1 MSSVR
6 DCAVVLSFILLLAGC
21 SVPSFEEV
29 TEPYAARK
37 DTVTLGAGEAQRI
50 NEAIHTIDPAPPSA
64 FDTQIPANG
73 QRMAGA
79 VERYRDVSKLPQA
92 PRQIVP
98 TYGGSSGTAGSSDYG
113 AAGTSPAANIN
124 LGAATGGN
132 GVGGGQ

>member
-6 DCAVVLSFILLLAGC
+6 DGAVALCFLLLLAGC

-37 DTVTLGAGEAQRI
+37 DTVTLGAGEAQKI
-50 NEAIHTIDPAPPSA
+50 NEAIHTIDPAPPGA

-79 VERYRDVSKLPQA
+79 VERYRDVSKLSQA

-98 TYGGSSGTAGSSDYG
+98 TYGGSSGMGGSSDNG
-113 AAGTSPAANIN
+113 AGASPAANIN
-124 LGAATGGN
+124 LGAVTSGSGA
-132 GVGGGQ
+132 Q